1 MKKWYAI
8 FLASLL
14 VLLAACGGTTEEN
27 TGSQDSSSSNEAE
40 ENNISIEE
48 VLEKSFEKQNAVT
61 SLSAVVDMETTVSY
75 EGNGESYEET
85 SSGDLT
91 MDVVIDPLA
100 MYMKGSMGMPDPMT
114 GEIVTND
121 MEMYLVGDEIYV
133 FESELGEW
141 LKMMM
146 GNYDEFIEETT
157 AQIDVTE
164 QLEEIKSFINDF
176 KLEEKDT
183 EYIITLDGAGEE
195 FKKYMLTQ
203 LELYTEE
210 ELEAAGNEA
219 IFEAITFDK
228 LNYVIHI
235 DKNSFDITELDMVV
249 DITGNFDGETMKF
262 STDTKMKFTNY
273 NGIDSIE
280 VPQDVIDQAQE
291 IDETVDF

>member
-27 TGSQDSSSSNEAE
+27 TGSQDSSNSNEAE